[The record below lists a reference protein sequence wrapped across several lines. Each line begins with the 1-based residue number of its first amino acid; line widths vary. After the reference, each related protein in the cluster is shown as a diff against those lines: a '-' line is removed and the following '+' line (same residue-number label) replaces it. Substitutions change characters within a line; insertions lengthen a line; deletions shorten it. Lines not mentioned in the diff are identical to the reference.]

1 MRRTRLGLGAATGTA
16 ALALLIGGCGSDGGD
31 SSDGGKDKDQ
41 GSTST
46 GGGSGGGDGGK
57 DDGGSDGGTTQGES
71 SGGGADTGGDGGSE
85 DGGSGG
91 GGSGGGD
98 DAATPFQGPWA
109 SGMKGAEGELLVL
122 IFNGTEVSLAGPDV
136 ACQGTL
142 KAGDGPAKLD
152 LKCRDANDGYAS
164 GTVTEIDDKGL
175 SVKWA
180 SGRTAEFVKGA
191 APVGP
196 PE

>member
-1 MRRTRLGLGAATGTA
+1 MRRTRLGLGAAAGTA

-31 SSDGGKDKDQ
+31 GSDGGKDKDQ

-46 GGGSGGGDGGK
+46 GGGSGDGGSGGGDGGK

-71 SGGGADTGGDGGSE
+71 SGGGADTGGDGGSG
-85 DGGSGG
+85 D

-98 DAATPFQGPWA
+98 DAAAPFQGPWA

-122 IFNGTEVSLAGPDV
+122 IFNGTEVSLAGPEV

-152 LKCRDANDGYAS
+152 LKCRDANAGYTS

-175 SVKWA
+175 TVKWG